1 MVTDTEYRISG
12 HESFPCRYT
21 WLPKAVR
28 GLDADPRLFADEERA
43 MVDLGV
49 GKNMVRSIRFWS
61 LATGM
66 AIVASK
72 GAGPSLTELAVTLL
86 GKGGLDPFLEDR
98 RTLWLI
104 HWNLST
110 NVQNPL
116 LAWDYLLNRWQE
128 PELIPSAAI
137 KALERAAASQDD
149 RVSRVTLEQHFGAFL
164 HTYVPTRGRK
174 GDVQEDNLDCPLVE
188 LQLII
193 KVGDREIDRSSGKRE
208 PIYVF
213 RREEK
218 PDVTPE
224 LFVYCLNDFW
234 QKRHPNEATLSLRD
248 VAHGHGS
255 PGQVF
260 KLAEE
265 DVRTR
270 IEDLAQRS
278 YGLFAYT
285 ESASLQQIRKTGE
298 GKRMKLLK
306 AIYSAEED
314 EHA

>member
-1 MVTDTEYRISG
+1 MDIDYRISG

-28 GLDADPRLFADEERA
+28 GLSSDPELFADEERA

-66 AIVASK
+66 AVVESK
-72 GAGPSLTELAVTLL
+72 GAAPKLTDIAHSIL
-86 GKGGLDPFLEDR
+86 GRRGLDPFLEDR
-98 RTLWLI
+98 RTLWLL

-110 NVQNPL
+110 NAKTPL
-116 LAWDYLLNRWQE
+116 LAWDYFLNRWQE
-128 PELIPSAAI
+128 PELTPSMAL
-137 KALERAAASQDD
+137 KALEKIAFGQDD
-149 RVSRVTLEQHFGAFL
+149 RASRATLEQHFDTFL

-188 LQLII
+188 LQLIV
-193 KVGDREIDRSSGKRE
+193 KAGDREIDRSSGKRE

-218 PDVTPE
+218 PDITPE
-224 LFVYCLNDFW
+224 LFVYCLHDFW
-234 QKRHPNEATLSLRD
+234 QKRYVNESTLPLHA

-255 PGQVF
+255 PGQIF

-265 DVRTR
+265 DIRARV
-270 IEDLAQRS
+270 EDLDQRS
-278 YGLFAYT
+278 EGIFSYA
-285 ESASLQQIRKTGE
+285 ESANLQQIRKIGQSKTST
-298 GKRMKLLK
+298 LLK
-306 AIYSAEED
+306 AVYSAEED
-314 EHA
+314 ENA

>member
-1 MVTDTEYRISG
+1 MTDTDYRISG

-28 GLDADPRLFADEERA
+28 GLDADPKLFADEERA

-61 LATGM
+61 LAAGM
-66 AIVASK
+66 AVVESK
-72 GAGPSLTELAVTLL
+72 GAAPVLTDLANRLL
-86 GKGGLDPFLEDR
+86 GNRGLDPYLEDR

-104 HWNLST
+104 HWKLST

-116 LAWDYLLNRWQE
+116 LAWDYFLNRWQE
-128 PELIPSAAI
+128 PELTAGLAV
-137 KALERAAASQDD
+137 KALEKLFSGRDD
-149 RVSRVTLEQHFGAFL
+149 RVSLATLERHFDAFL

-188 LQLII
+188 LQLI
-193 KVGDREIDRSSGKRE
+193 VSAGDREIDRASGKRE

-213 RREEK
+213 RRDEK
-218 PDVTPE
+218 PDITPE
-224 LFVYCLNDFW
+224 LFMYCLNDFW
-234 QKRHPNEATLSLRD
+234 QARHLNEATLPFRE
-248 VAHGHGS
+248 VAHGYGS

-260 KLAEE
+260 KLAED
-265 DVRTR
+265 DVRAR
-270 IEDLAQRS
+270 IEELNKRS
-278 YGLFAYT
+278 GGLFVYS
-285 ESASLQQIRKTGE
+285 ESANLQQIQKTTQA
-298 GKRMKLLK
+298 KPSSLIK

-314 EHA
+314 EYA

>member
-1 MVTDTEYRISG
+1 MNVEYRISG

-28 GLDADPRLFADEERA
+28 GLDADPRLFAEEEHA

-49 GKNMVRSIRFWS
+49 GKNMVRAIRFWS

-66 AIVASK
+66 AVVESK
-72 GAGPSLTELAVTLL
+72 GAAPVLTNIAVSLFL
-86 GKGGLDPFLEDR
+86 GERPLDPFLEDR
-98 RTLWLI
+98 RTLWLL

-110 NVQNPL
+110 NPQTPL
-116 LAWDYLLNRWQE
+116 LAWDYFLNRWQE
-128 PELIPSAAI
+128 PELTPSMAVR
-137 KALERAAASQDD
+137 ALEKVASGEDD
-149 RVSRVTLEQHFGAFL
+149 RASRATLEQHFDTFL

-193 KVGDREIDRSSGKRE
+193 KAGDREIDRSSGKRE

-218 PDVTPE
+218 PDITPE
-224 LFVYCLNDFW
+224 LFIYCLNDFW
-234 QKRHPNEATLSLRD
+234 QKRHASEATLPLRD
-248 VAHGHGS
+248 VAHGYGS
-255 PGQVF
+255 PGQIF
-260 KLAEE
+260 KLPE
-265 DVRTR
+265 DDIRARV
-270 IEDLAQRS
+270 EDLDQGS
-278 YGLFAYT
+278 EGLFSYA
-285 ESASLQQIRKTGE
+285 ESANLQQIRRTGQ
-298 GKRMKLLK
+298 GKPSNLLK

-314 EHA
+314 ENA

>member
-1 MVTDTEYRISG
+1 MDIEYRISG

-28 GLDADPRLFADEERA
+28 GLDAEPLLFADEERA

-66 AIVASK
+66 AVVESK
-72 GAGPSLTELAVTLL
+72 GAAPVLTDLAVSLL
-86 GKGGLDPFLEDR
+86 GKRGLDPFLEDR
-98 RTLWLI
+98 RTLWLL

-110 NVQNPL
+110 NAQTPL
-116 LAWDYLLNRWQE
+116 LAWDYFLNRWQE
-128 PELIPSAAI
+128 PEMTPSMAM
-137 KALERAAASQDD
+137 KALEKVISGHGNRA
-149 RVSRVTLEQHFGAFL
+149 SRATLEQHFNTFL

-174 GDVQEDNLDCPLVE
+174 GNVQEDNLDCPLVE

-193 KVGDREIDRSSGKRE
+193 KAGDREIDRSSGKRE
-208 PIYVF
+208 AIYVF

-218 PDVTPE
+218 LDITPE

-234 QKRHPNEATLSLRD
+234 QKRHANEATLPLRD
-248 VAHGHGS
+248 VAHGYGS
-255 PGQVF
+255 PGQIF

-265 DVRTR
+265 DIRARV
-270 IEDLAQRS
+270 EDLNQRS
-278 YGLFAYT
+278 EGLFSYA
-285 ESASLQQIRKTGE
+285 ESENLQQIRRTGQA
-298 GKRMKLLK
+298 KPLNLLK
-306 AIYSAEED
+306 AIYSAEE
-314 EHA
+314 EENA